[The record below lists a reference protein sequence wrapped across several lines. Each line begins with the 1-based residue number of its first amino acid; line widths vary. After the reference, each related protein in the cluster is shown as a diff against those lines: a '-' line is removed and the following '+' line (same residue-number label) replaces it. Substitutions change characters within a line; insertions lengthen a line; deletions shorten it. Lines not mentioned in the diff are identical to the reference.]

1 MAIYAIGDVQ
11 GCLSELHQLLEKIRF
26 DPDSDRLWFCGD
38 LVNRG
43 PASLETLRFIR
54 SLGDTAISVLGNH
67 DLHLLAVST
76 GAQSLKRK
84 DTLRTI
90 LDAPDAA
97 ELLDWLRHRPML
109 HYSKPLQTALVHAGL
124 PPQWRVKKAR
134 KLAREVEECLRHGDY
149 HAFFQQMYGNKP
161 ARWRDSLTDIER
173 LRFITNA
180 LTRIR
185 YCDEKGR
192 LDFDNKLGPNGS
204 ANNGLMPWFRVPD
217 RKSTNKRIVFG
228 HWSTLGFV
236 NENNVVGLDTGCVWG
251 GQLTAYRLDIPVAHP
266 ISMVCAGALAPGED

>member
-26 DPDSDRLWFCGD
+26 DPAGDRLWFCGD

-90 LDAPDAA
+90 LDAPDAG

-109 HYSKPLQTALVHAGL
+109 HYSKPLKTALVHAGL
-124 PPQWRVKKAR
+124 PPQWSVKKAR

-161 ARWRDSLTDIER
+161 ARWRNSLTGIER

-192 LDFDNKLGPNGS
+192 LDFDNKLGPNG
-204 ANNGLMPWFRVPD
+204 NGNGLMPWFRVPG
-217 RKSTNKRIVFG
+217 RKSASKRIVFG

-236 NENNVVGLDTGCVWG
+236 NENNVIGLDTGCVWG

>member
-11 GCLSELHQLLEKIRF
+11 GCLTELHQLLAKIRF
-26 DPDSDRLWFCGD
+26 DPAEDQLWFCGD

-54 SLGDTAISVLGNH
+54 SLGDAAICVLGNH
-67 DLHLLAVST
+67 DLHLLAVGS

-90 LDAPDAA
+90 LDASDAG
-97 ELLDWLRHRPML
+97 ELLDWLRFRPML
-109 HYSKPLQTALVHAGL
+109 HYSKPLKTALVHAGL
-124 PPQWRVKKAR
+124 PPQWSVKKAR
-134 KLAREVEECLRHGDY
+134 KLAREVEHCLRHGDHY
-149 HAFFQQMYGNKP
+149 AFLRKMYGNKP
-161 ARWRDSLTDIER
+161 NRWRKKLEGIDR

-185 YCDEKGR
+185 YCDAKGR
-192 LDFDNKLGPNGS
+192 LDFDNKLGPNG
-204 ANNGLMPWFRVPD
+204 NGNGLLPWFRVPG
-217 RKSTNKRIVFG
+217 RKSINRRIVFG

-236 NENNVVGLDTGCVWG
+236 NENNVIGLDTGCVWG
-251 GQLTAYRLDIPVAHP
+251 GQLTAYRLDTPLAHP
-266 ISMVCAGALAPGED
+266 ISMVCAGALAPGEA